1 MPGSSNHINM
11 SFFSY
16 DGEKTIST
24 ADAGSRT
31 LVDWNRHVT
40 ADKTCGYFINGVPL
54 SDIRAQSLKDGA
66 CQQLEFADLAEL
78 KLFFKDHLFKN
89 LDEERAELAVTQAS
103 LQWHQ
108 AGIQHA
114 TYQHTRAYT
123 LKHFPNVQIP
133 EPEYHIHF
141 VSTADGVSITESNIY
156 RKWLEV
162 YNNGSF
168 NIHEGDEKK
177 GYCAQTSTTYLF
189 TPESIQIEGMSIDCP
204 DQRLAQIFDVQP
216 ETDNLI
222 TYVTNSFFRALYAF
236 IALFYSGYT
245 QVSTIE
251 QEEPQ
256 TSFTHP
262 RLK

>member
-1 MPGSSNHINM
+1 MPISSNYVNM
-11 SFFSY
+11 GFFSY
-16 DGEKTIST
+16 DGGKAIST
-24 ADAGSRT
+24 ADAGQRT
-31 LVDWNRHVT
+31 LVDWNRQLT
-40 ADKTCGYFINGVPL
+40 ADKTCSYFINGVKL
-54 SDIRAQSLKDGA
+54 SEIRAQLLKNGA
-66 CQQLEFADLAEL
+66 CQQLEFANIDEL
-78 KLFFKDHLFKN
+78 KQFFKDHLFKS
-89 LDEERAELAVTQAS
+89 LPEERAELAVTQAS

-123 LKHFPNVQIP
+123 LEHFPNVQIS
-133 EPEYHIHF
+133 EPEYYIHF
-141 VSTADGVSITESNIY
+141 VSTADGASITESNIY
-156 RKWLEV
+156 REWVEV
-162 YNNGSF
+162 DNGSL
-168 NIHEGDEKK
+168 NKHAGDEKK

-189 TPESIQIEGMSIDCP
+189 TPESIQIEGMAIDCP
-204 DQRLAQIFDVQP
+204 DQRLAQIFDIQP
-216 ETDNLI
+216 EKENLI

-245 QVSTIE
+245 QVPTIE